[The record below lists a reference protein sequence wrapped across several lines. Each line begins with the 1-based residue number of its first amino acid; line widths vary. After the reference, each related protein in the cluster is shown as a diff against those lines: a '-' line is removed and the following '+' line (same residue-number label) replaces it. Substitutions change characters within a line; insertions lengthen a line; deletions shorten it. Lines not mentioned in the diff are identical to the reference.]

1 MNDEVLETYLNIVK
15 THSLTKTA
23 ENMFISQS
31 AVSNRLISLEKE
43 LNVKLIERS
52 PGQKGILLTQ
62 KGEEFV
68 EFAKRHQELNRQIQ
82 DWSRGD
88 VTEVLRVASVISLTD
103 YVKGFY
109 RELLGK
115 GKLSITL
122 ATHWTDRIISMLE
135 NRETD
140 IGITPRVFYSK
151 AVEAVPIFQESL
163 YLVSSRSVSSYP
175 DSIDAKTLK
184 RAHEIYF
191 DWGPNFVEWH
201 ESQMNPLE
209 LPLMVT
215 DTTELLPELLRIP
228 DSFCI
233 IPACIFKNFHD
244 PDLKLSMIT
253 PEPPPR
259 ICYLLKLKEPHSQK
273 QELVRQF
280 EQKFKEYVR
289 KLEDVSL

>member
-1 MNDEVLETYLNIVK
+1 M
-15 THSLTKTA
+15 
-23 ENMFISQS
+23 
-31 AVSNRLISLEKE
+31 
-43 LNVKLIERS
+43 
-52 PGQKGILLTQ
+52 TQ

-175 DSIDAKTLK
+175 DFIDAKTLK
-184 RAHEIYF
+184 RAMKSISTGEQISSNGTKTDESSGTPTDGHGHNRITPGITSYPGFFLYHSGMYF
-191 DWGPNFVEWH
+191 
-201 ESQMNPLE
+201 QE
-209 LPLMVT
+209 LP
-215 DTTELLPELLRIP
+215 
-228 DSFCI
+228 
-233 IPACIFKNFHD
+233 
-244 PDLKLSMIT
+244 
-253 PEPPPR
+253 
-259 ICYLLKLKEPHSQK
+259 
-273 QELVRQF
+273 
-280 EQKFKEYVR
+280 
-289 KLEDVSL
+289 